1 MAIFESVFDILYLIV
16 VIGIGVSTAN
26 MNALAGLSGLGHII
40 LSVGLVMIMK
50 KIIKLEKK
58 EAFAY
63 QKIIKFS
70 LKI

>member
-26 MNALAGLSGLGHII
+26 MNALAGLTGLGHII

-50 KIIKLEKK
+50 KNNKTRK
-58 EAFAY
+58 ERSICIS
-63 QKIIKFS
+63 KNN
-70 LKI
+70 